1 MTKFI
6 ETKITPQRTI
16 NNLARMK
23 KMGLDVS
30 NEEAVKEFQRLWY
43 GFTTDKPGKLTETD
57 KKILVDIQKQMENRL
72 WIEDPW
78 DDTEDFYTRTKRHR
92 QMIHNNPEYKELTD
106 RVYKKRTIKSSKF
119 VLWRKYFNS
128 FFPTL
133 MDGCKGAEAQKMRA
147 YEILTTGYLNG

>member
-1 MTKFI
+1 
-6 ETKITPQRTI
+6 
-16 NNLARMK
+16 
-23 KMGLDVS
+23 
-30 NEEAVKEFQRLWY
+30 
-43 GFTTDKPGKLTETD
+43 
-57 KKILVDIQKQMENRL
+57 
-72 WIEDPW
+72 
-78 DDTEDFYTRTKRHR
+78 
-92 QMIHNNPEYKELTD
+92 MIHNNPEYKELTD